1 VEEAVVNTNC
11 RRCSECPDAKHHWL
25 PECPPGE
32 EPYWGCKHC
41 DYRCESVSCE
51 ACGEEVPID
60 TWGWARLC
68 DNCIRR
74 LKLGLPAEIWLAFE
88 SIASLRKAGH

>member
-1 VEEAVVNTNC
+1 MNTKC

-25 PECPPGE
+25 PECHLGE
-32 EPYWGCKHC
+32 EPYWCCKHC

-60 TWGWARLC
+60 IAKTDSGEDHVFICQDCAEE
-68 DNCIRR
+68 
-74 LKLGLPAEIWLAFE
+74 GL
-88 SIASLRKAGH
+88 